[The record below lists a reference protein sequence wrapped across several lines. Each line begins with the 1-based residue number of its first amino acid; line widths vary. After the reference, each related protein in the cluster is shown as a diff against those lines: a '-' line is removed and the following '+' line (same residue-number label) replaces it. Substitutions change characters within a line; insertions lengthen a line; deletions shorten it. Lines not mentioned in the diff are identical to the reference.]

1 MHSWKAARSL
11 IILSRP
17 VNVIIAFL
25 SIMLAGYL
33 CGIGNHWTELL
44 LACISGALATAGANA
59 INDFFDLEIDRI
71 NKPFRPLPSGSIQ
84 PRQAAVF
91 AGISFSGALL
101 AAFYINLM
109 AVVVASV
116 STLFLYW
123 YSARLKRTVL
133 WGNLTVSFITGLAFV
148 YGGIAVGRV
157 EYALIPAGFAFF
169 MHFGREI
176 VKDMEDVS
184 GDQAH
189 GARTLPVVHGLRP
202 AQWLVTALFGLLIAG
217 TLWPYYAGIYGV
229 RYLIVVV
236 AGVNLVLIAVI
247 AAIWK
252 RPTLATFRISS
263 ALLKADMPIGLL
275 AIYLGR

>member
-1 MHSWKAARSL
+1 MQSWKAVKSL

-25 SIMLAGYL
+25 SIWLAGYL
-33 CGIGNHWTELL
+33 CGIDNNWTELL
-44 LACISGALATAGANA
+44 LASISGALVTAGANA
-59 INDFFDLEIDRI
+59 INDYYDLEIDRI
-71 NKPFRPLPSGSIQ
+71 NKPFRPLPSGSIL
-84 PRQAAVF
+84 PHHAVLFAA
-91 AGISFSGALL
+91 ISFSGALL
-101 AAFYINLM
+101 AALCINLT
-109 AVVVASV
+109 AVVIASV
-116 STLFLYW
+116 STVFLYW

-157 EYALIPAGFAFF
+157 EYALIPAVFAFF

-184 GDQAH
+184 GDQAQ
-189 GARTLPVVHGLRP
+189 GARTLPVAHGLRP
-202 AQWLVTALFGLLIAG
+202 AQWLVTALFGLLIAA
-217 TLWPYYAGIYGV
+217 TLVPYYAGIYGV
-229 RYLIVVV
+229 HYLIVVV

-252 RPTLATFRISS
+252 RPTPATFRVSS